1 MTSGAHN
8 AITSLTLCLCTPVHT
23 WPLGKKHFVTQL
35 YVTPFA
41 NGRTGLGFSRTKN
54 MLAFFSHS
62 GRKMLALNIVDL
74 EAYTYRASTAPLL
87 HLI

>member
-1 MTSGAHN
+1 
-8 AITSLTLCLCTPVHT
+8 V
-23 WPLGKKHFVTQL
+23 GKKYFVTQL